1 MRGGY
6 ALDRGAV
13 LRRELLGRVTNE
25 DPLRRIL
32 PLVNVALEDL
42 SPRMR
47 ELYVPIRRA
56 SISPEKLL
64 RALLLQ
70 AFNSV
75 RSERQLIEQLKY
87 NLLFRCSPRTATVK
101 VFFSDEHFL
110 VGRTLIKAF
119 ASMKSFKPRTKAPT
133 GTWGRRTR
141 RSRWTGWE
149 RR

>member
-6 ALDRGAV
+6 ALDRGADERGPSAAHSAARD
-13 LRRELLGRVTNE
+13 RRPGGSLAQNAGAVRAV
-25 DPLRRIL
+25 
-32 PLVNVALEDL
+32 
-42 SPRMR
+42 
-47 ELYVPIRRA
+47 RRA

-141 RSRWTGWE
+141 RSRWTSWE